1 MPSLVLSHPDRPQ
14 ASFPINRPCTRI
26 GRAKG
31 NDIVLASPTVSSAHA
46 ILMLSGTRLSLQDL
60 ASSNGTFVGDK
71 RIERV
76 DLEDGSVIAI
86 GDYTLKLVAERRAMA
101 YEPTMLVRSSALFR
115 KAYLQRLD
123 GIQAGECIELTKVVS
138 TIGEP
143 GECVVTFIR
152 RGDAFAVRCADGPA
166 PSRLNGAALAETPL
180 RLDSGD
186 VVEMPSGR
194 LQFLLREP
202 FAARA

>member
-1 MPSLVLSHPDRPQ
+1 MPSIVLSQAGKPQ
-14 ASFPINRPCTRI
+14 TSIAIDRPCTRI

-60 ASSNGTFVGDK
+60 ASSNGTFVGDR
-71 RIERV
+71 RIQRA
-76 DLEDGSVIAI
+76 DLQDGSVVSI

-123 GIQAGECIELTKVVS
+123 GAHAGECIELTKVVS
-138 TIGEP
+138 TIGSAD
-143 GECVVTFIR
+143 ECMVTFIR

-166 PSRLNGAALAETPL
+166 PPRLNGAALAGTPL
-180 RLDSGD
+180 RLDAGD
-186 VVEMPSGR
+186 VLEMPSGR
-194 LQFLLREP
+194 LQFLLQEP